1 MVFKL
6 FLILQ
11 IIKTPMDSS
20 VLSAASADAKVEEA
34 IKNVAAYSRIASAA
48 VEKFKQAKKNLKLL
62 EKQAKESRKKETASL
77 KKPKSNSQIAYQLF
91 GDDLRKNGEK
101 ISMKR
106 QGELW
111 KTADQPFWLLK
122 VHALQTRQ
130 NV

>member
-1 MVFKL
+1 
-6 FLILQ
+6 
-11 IIKTPMDSS
+11 MDNSG
-20 VLSAASADAKVEEA
+20 LTSAIAAADSNVKEA
-34 IKNVAAYSRIASAA
+34 IKKLAAASRVASAA
-48 VEKFKQAKKNLKLL
+48 IENEKQAKKALKLA
-62 EKQAKESRKKETASL
+62 EKQAKEARKKETVSL

-111 KTADQPFWLLK
+111 KAADQPFWLLK